1 MGRTVPSFRTVLDS
15 IVIDLADYKRTLRKN
30 DRAVFDR
37 IMDMAREHA
46 SASTVAATIDPMETI
61 MISILIEQQKQ
72 IDKLKGGKHDPPS

>member
-1 MGRTVPSFRTVLDS
+1 MGRTVPSFRTVLDDM
-15 IVIDLADYKRTLRKN
+15 IIDLADYKRTLRKN
-30 DRAVFDR
+30 DRVVFDR

-72 IDKLKGGKHDPPS
+72 IDKLKGVKDAPPP

>member
-1 MGRTVPSFRTVLDS
+1 M
-15 IVIDLADYKRTLRKN
+15 IIDLADYKRTLRKN
-30 DRAVFDR
+30 DRVVFDR

-72 IDKLKGGKHDPPS
+72 IDKLKGDKDAPPP

>member
-1 MGRTVPSFRTVLDS
+1 
-15 IVIDLADYKRTLRKN
+15 
-30 DRAVFDR
+30 
-37 IMDMAREHA
+37 MAREHA

>member
-15 IVIDLADYKRTLRKN
+15 IIIDLTDYKRTLRKN

-61 MISILIEQQKQ
+61 VISILIEQQKQ
-72 IDKLKGGKHDPPS
+72 IDKLKGGKDAPPP

>member
-1 MGRTVPSFRTVLDS
+1 MGRTVPSFRTVLDGM
-15 IVIDLADYKRTLRKN
+15 IIDLADYKRTLRKN
-30 DRAVFDR
+30 DRAVLDR

-72 IDKLKGGKHDPPS
+72 IDKLKGDKDAPPP